1 MKLVA
6 LLYLEEDDPSVA
18 QLLKE
23 HGVMAYSRLPLEG
36 YGSGMKGWLGEV
48 APYQSHMAFAL
59 LPAEKAEELM
69 EAVSKCD
76 RCQDSRHPIHAL
88 QVDVEKAVESGVPIS
103 NSNK

>member
-6 LLYLEEDDPSVA
+6 LLYLEEDDPSVVK
-18 QLLKE
+18 LLKE

-36 YGSGMKGWLGEV
+36 YGAGMKGWLGDV

-69 EAVSKCD
+69 GAVAKCD
-76 RCQDSRHPIHAL
+76 RCLDPRHPIHAL
-88 QVDVEKAVESGVPIS
+88 QVDVEKAVESGVPTS
-103 NSNK
+103 NSNN